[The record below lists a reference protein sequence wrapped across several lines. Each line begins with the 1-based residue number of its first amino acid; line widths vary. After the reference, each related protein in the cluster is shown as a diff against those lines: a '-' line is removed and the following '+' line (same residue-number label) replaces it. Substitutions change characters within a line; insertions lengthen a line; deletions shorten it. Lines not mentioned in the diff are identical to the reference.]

1 MLISCWSLT
10 VEADGFDIVISV
22 KFCELDNIRLTWS
35 WLQGKSYEVVQIVK
49 LESKIFP
56 TLNMIYTTQW
66 LIQHEEIKVSN
77 VEDEKLDGQ
86 TSIKDFH
93 IATIYK
99 LPR

>member
-1 MLISCWSLT
+1 MLVSCWGLT
-10 VEADGFDIVISV
+10 VEADGFDIVI
-22 KFCELDNIRLTWS
+22 
-35 WLQGKSYEVVQIVK
+35 SYEVVQIVK

>member
-1 MLISCWSLT
+1 
-10 VEADGFDIVISV
+10 
-22 KFCELDNIRLTWS
+22 
-35 WLQGKSYEVVQIVK
+35 
-49 LESKIFP
+49 
-56 TLNMIYTTQW
+56 MIYTTQW

-86 TSIKDFH
+86 TSFKDFR

>member
-1 MLISCWSLT
+1 MDLISWYLWS
-10 VEADGFDIVISV
+10 SV
-22 KFCELDNIRLTWS
+22 TRFLGKKKRRELDNIRLTWS
-35 WLQGKSYEVVQIVK
+35 WLQGKSYEVDQIVK
-49 LESKIFP
+49 LENKIFP

-86 TSIKDFH
+86 TSFKDFH